1 MIGPLYD
8 EVEDP
13 AAGEP
18 PPTSLAYEPLPEPV
32 KLAAAP
38 AADDLALPTPASIRS
53 RLHVICALY
62 AHTPQPDRRLAL
74 LDHLERMTLEAAESL
89 AAHLLASGWRP
100 RDTPEAA

>member
-8 EVEDP
+8 EVEGP
-13 AAGEP
+13 GAVPEP
-18 PPTSLAYEPLPEPV
+18 PDLGLP
-32 KLAAAP
+32 KAG
-38 AADDLALPTPASIRS
+38 DQGLPTPASIRS

-62 AHTPQPDRRLAL
+62 AHTPQPERRLAL

-100 RDTPEAA
+100 RTNGTSEAA